1 MWRVKLFLLV
11 ATNLLDLREVN
22 IAKQTICNLNNL
34 LNLEHYWILIKVS
47 KNLNLESY
55 CKRNVWNSAIETIF
69 VLSSTIIGGII
80 QNKNLF
86 CFLFLPTSTCSFKQ
100 CSQCLLFVLPTNI
113 VTVLSRTS
121 ALSIP
126 IKTEDLWRLKLKP
139 DFDSFYTVN
148 CFLILDATKV
158 KTE

>member
-22 IAKQTICNLNNL
+22 IAKQTICNVNNL
-34 LNLEHYWILIKVS
+34 LNLKHYWILIKVS

-86 CFLFLPTSTCSFKQ
+86 CFLFLPTSTCSFKK
-100 CSQCLLFVLPTNI
+100 CSPCLLFVLRTNI

-126 IKTEDLWRLKLKP
+126 KKWWRL
-139 DFDSFYTVN
+139 
-148 CFLILDATKV
+148 V
-158 KTE
+158 KIET